1 MSREEPLG
9 TLTPDD
15 LLVLFEWAH
24 RFCETGKLAFS
35 HHAEVVVIDKI
46 AGDLERVLKGPFRAD
61 YSEELTAARSR
72 VLEGYEAHMGRN
84 AWIHEQTLKQT

>member
-1 MSREEPLG
+1 MNREEPLG

-35 HHAEVVVIDKI
+35 HHAEAVVIDRI
-46 AGDLERVLKGPFRAD
+46 AGDLERGLKEPFRAS
-61 YSEELTAARSR
+61 YPAEIAAARTR
-72 VLEGYEAHMGRN
+72 LLEGYEARMGRN
-84 AWIHEQTLKQT
+84 TWIHEQPLNQA